1 MERHHGDMSI
11 LFKMFLLIL
20 LPEHTSFLAVMSFNS
35 EVIQPIS
42 WEAVK
47 ALAAVVGVREAA
59 RQMGLSEEQVKKRC
73 TREGWLATP
82 EARVA
87 NQRAVAMRSGSSAPI
102 PLSPMSPA
110 ALIHAELAQLGSKT
124 RLSIAR
130 GIAKAG
136 EHIETLPAPE
146 ILDRAQD
153 IKSVAQTADLVHGW
167 KDAAPQVKIRL
178 DVLSGSAE
186 AQPIDVEASVTSSW
200 EEDIVDPLDEY

>member
-1 MERHHGDMSI
+1 MSEPVA
-11 LFKMFLLIL
+11 K
-20 LPEHTSFLAVMSFNS
+20 
-35 EVIQPIS
+35 PIS
-42 WEAVK
+42 WEAVR

-73 TREGWLATP
+73 TREGWLSTP

-87 NQRAVAMRSGSSAPI
+87 NQRAVAMRSGTSAPI

-110 ALIHAELAQLGSKT
+110 ALIHAELASLGSKS

-130 GIAKAG
+130 GVAKAS
-136 EHIETLPAPE
+136 ETVENMQGLD
-146 ILDRAQD
+146 ILDRSAD
-153 IKSVAQTADLVHGW
+153 VKAIAQTADLVHGW

-186 AQPIDVEASVTSSW
+186 AQPIDIEATVTDTW
-200 EEDIVDPLDEY
+200 AEDTVDPLDEY